1 MRRGGSPLDVSL
13 ISNCYEL
20 KEIAVEPSQLLVD
33 PNNPRIAMDVDTD
46 RKFTPNDVV
55 KPDVQRFILS
65 VINKNSYHIAELIHG
80 IRTFGFIYTGDD
92 MIVKRFRRRTRGTD
106 SFLVIEG
113 NRRTAAIRH
122 LLDSPGLL
130 STAVVRT
137 LKSLRVKEFIYVPS
151 DEFTEDA
158 VIDILLG
165 KIHINGRLPW
175 GALERAHYI
184 YKSYLRESESHV
196 GHLNFEYLLACAKE
210 VAVFFSLKVGEI
222 RKNLMVYRVYDQL
235 KGQGFAVKPDHF
247 SLIEMAVINR
257 GLRKNYFELD
267 GKTFNFSQTGLSRF
281 DSLCIAR
288 DRQIKNPPDFRT
300 FAKVF
305 RESRTDV
312 ELIESGSRTLA
323 HVADLLDRRQRRNA
337 FLGQLQEIK
346 TQLDTLEPA
355 SFRGVRAEVELIKE
369 IRRIV
374 EKKLSRLTR

>member
-1 MRRGGSPLDVSL
+1 MDVESDRKLTLDV
-13 ISNCYEL
+13 
-20 KEIAVEPSQLLVD
+20 
-33 PNNPRIAMDVDTD
+33 
-46 RKFTPNDVV
+46 VV
-55 KPDVQRFILS
+55 KPDVQRYILS
-65 VINKNSYHIAELIHG
+65 VINKNSYHIAELIYG
-80 IRTFGFIYTGDD
+80 IRTFGFIYAGDD
-92 MIVKRFRRRTRGTD
+92 MIVKRVPRRTSGTD
-106 SFLVIEG
+106 TFLVIEG
-113 NRRTAAIRH
+113 NRRTTAIRH

-130 STAVVRT
+130 STAVGRT

-151 DEFTEDA
+151 DKFTEDA

-184 YKSYLRESESHV
+184 FKSYLRESESYLSHRS
-196 GHLNFEYLLACAKE
+196 FEYLVACAKD
-210 VAVFFSLKVGEI
+210 AAAFFGLKVGEV

-235 KGQGFAVKPDHF
+235 KGQGFAVKPDHY
-247 SLIEMAVINR
+247 SLIEMAVSNG

-281 DSLCIAR
+281 DSLCIGR

-312 ELIESGSRTLA
+312 EFIENGSRTLA
-323 HVADLLDRRQRRNA
+323 QVADLLDRRQRRNA

-355 SFRGVRAEVELIKE
+355 LFRGERAEVELIKE
-369 IRRIV
+369 IRRVV
-374 EKKLSRLTR
+374 EKKLSRLIP